1 MARVLK
7 SLQSEGGFSV
17 KEATIIDANRDI
29 IDVNSVK
36 VTNVLNTTAFKKEY
50 VAFAT
55 LTDTVGAASLEP
67 AHVIDRNKV
76 AFTEV
81 FAIATWDGYPIGLY
95 TINANESI
103 VSVSLTGH
111 GLTTGDSIVASFD
124 SSASSADGTYQAVVV
139 DANNFTFD
147 IGTAIDANN
156 PTLGDVEFTSYGS
169 KWEYAIKIETA
180 ILTDNVADQTLSIA
194 AISSTIVRDNVPPG
208 HTWALV
214 PSVNQTTK
222 EFSFQA
228 SVSSNGTL
236 ESIGTGV
243 RWVGN
248 VSAVVTER
256 D

>member
-17 KEATIIDANRDI
+17 KEATIIDANRDV
-29 IDVNSVK
+29 IDANSVK

-55 LTDTVGAASLEP
+55 TNDTVGSAVLDP
-67 AHVIDRNKV
+67 AHLIERNKV
-76 AFTEV
+76 SFSSI

-103 VSVSLTGH
+103 VSVSLADH
-111 GLTTGDSIVASFD
+111 GLTTGDSITANFD
-124 SSASSADGTYQAVVV
+124 ASASSADGVYQVVVV
-139 DANNFTFD
+139 DGDNFTFD
-147 IGTAIDANN
+147 IGTPISAVD
-156 PTLGDVEFTSYGS
+156 PTLGNVEFTSYGR
-169 KWEYAIKIETA
+169 KWELALKIDTA
-180 ILTDNVADQTLSIA
+180 ILTDNLADQTLSIA
-194 AISSTIVRDNVPPG
+194 AVSSTIVRDNVPPG
-208 HTWALV
+208 HTWTLV

-228 SVSSNGTL
+228 TVSSNGTL
-236 ESIGTGV
+236 ESVGTGV

-248 VSAVVTER
+248 ISVVVTER

>member
-17 KEATIIDANRDI
+17 KEATIINADRDI
-29 IDVNSVK
+29 IDANSVK

-55 LTDTVGAASLEP
+55 LNNAVGSTSFVP

-76 AFTEV
+76 AFIST
-81 FAIATWDGYPIGLY
+81 FAIATWDGYPIGEY

-103 VSVSLTGH
+103 VSISLDGH
-111 GLTTGDSIVASFD
+111 GLTTGDSISAIFD
-124 SSASSADGTYQAVVV
+124 SSGSAANGSYQVVVV
-139 DANNFTFD
+139 DVDNFTFD
-147 IGTAIDANN
+147 IGTPIDAVN
-156 PTLGDVEFTSYGS
+156 PTLGTVEFTNYGR
-169 KWEYAIKIETA
+169 KWEYAIKIESA
-180 ILTDNVADQTLSIA
+180 VITDDVADQTLSIA
-194 AISSTIVRDNVPPG
+194 AISSNIVRDNVPPG
-208 HTWALV
+208 HTWSLV

-228 SVSSNGTL
+228 TVSSNGTL
-236 ESIGTGV
+236 ESVGTGV

-248 VSAVVTER
+248 VMAVVTER

>member
-29 IDVNSVK
+29 IDANSVK

-55 LTDTVGAASLEP
+55 LNDTIGAASLEP

-76 AFTEV
+76 AFINT
-81 FAIATWDGYPIGLY
+81 FAIGTWDGYPIGEY

-103 VSVSLTGH
+103 VSISLSGH
-111 GLTTGDSIVASFD
+111 GLTTGDSIDATFD
-124 SSASSADGTYQAVVV
+124 TAASSANGTYQAVVV
-139 DANNFTFD
+139 DADSFTFD
-147 IGTAIDANN
+147 IGTPIDASN
-156 PTLGDVEFTSYGS
+156 PTIGTVEFTSYGR
-169 KWEYAIKIETA
+169 KWEYAIKIESA
-180 ILTDNVADQTLSIA
+180 ILTDDVADQTLSIA

-208 HTWALV
+208 HTWSLI

-228 SVSSNGTL
+228 TVSSNGTL
-236 ESIGTGV
+236 ESVGTGV
-243 RWVGN
+243 RWIGN

>member
-1 MARVLK
+1 MAKILK

-17 KEATIIDANRDI
+17 KEATIIDANRDV
-29 IDVNSVK
+29 IDINSVK
-36 VTNVLNTTAFKKEY
+36 LTNVLNTTAFKKEY

-55 LTDTVGAASLEP
+55 INDSVGSTSLDPSQLIE
-67 AHVIDRNKV
+67 RNKV
-76 AFTEV
+76 SFSSV

-103 VSVSLTGH
+103 VSISLPDH
-111 GLTTGDSIVASFD
+111 GLTTGDTINASFD
-124 SSASSADGTYQAVVV
+124 VSASSANGSYPIVVV
-139 DANNFTFD
+139 NGDNFTFD
-147 IGTAIDANN
+147 IGTPVSVTD
-156 PTLGDVEFTSYGS
+156 PTLGDVEFINYGR
-169 KWEYAIKIETA
+169 KWELALKIDTA
-180 ILTDNVADQTLSIA
+180 ILTDNITDQTLSIA
-194 AISSTIVRDNVPPG
+194 AVSSTIVRDNVPPG
-208 HTWALV
+208 HTWTLV

-228 SVSSNGTL
+228 TVSSNGTL

-248 VSAVVTER
+248 ISIVLTER

>member
-17 KEATIIDANRDI
+17 KEATIINADRDI
-29 IDVNSVK
+29 IDANSVK

-55 LTDTVGAASLEP
+55 LNDTIGSTALNP

-76 AFTEV
+76 AFITT
-81 FAIATWDGYPIGLY
+81 FAIGTWDGYPIGEY

-103 VSVSLTGH
+103 VSISLDNH
-111 GLTTGDSIVASFD
+111 GLTTGDSITAIFD
-124 SSASSADGTYQAVVV
+124 TAGSAANGSYQIVVV
-139 DANNFTFD
+139 DVDNFTFD
-147 IGTAIDANN
+147 IGTPIDAVN
-156 PTLGDVEFTSYGS
+156 PTLGTVEFTNYGR
-169 KWEYAIKIETA
+169 KWEYAIKIESA
-180 ILTDNVADQTLSIA
+180 VITDDAADQTLSIA
-194 AISSTIVRDNVPPG
+194 ALSSNIVRDNVPPG
-208 HTWALV
+208 HTWTLV

-228 SVSSNGTL
+228 TVSSNGTL
-236 ESIGTGV
+236 ESVGTGV

-248 VSAVVTER
+248 VMAVVTER

>member
-17 KEATIIDANRDI
+17 REATIIDATRNI
-29 IDVNSVK
+29 VDVNSVK

-50 VAFAT
+50 VAFAS
-55 LTDTVGAASLEP
+55 LNDAISSTDLQP

-76 AFTEV
+76 AFTNV
-81 FAIATWDGYPIGLY
+81 FAIATWEGYPIGLY

-103 VSVSLTGH
+103 VSISLANH
-111 GLTTGDSIVASFD
+111 ELITGDSIIASFD
-124 SSASSADGTYQAVVV
+124 SSVSSSNGTYQVVVV
-139 DANNFTFD
+139 DDNNFTFD
-147 IGTAIDANN
+147 IGTPIDAVN
-156 PTLGDVEFTSYGS
+156 PTIGNVEFTNYGS

-180 ILTDNVADQTLSIA
+180 IITDDVADQTLSIA
-194 AISSTIVRDNVPPG
+194 AVSSTIVRDNVPPG
-208 HTWALV
+208 HTWGLI

-222 EFSFQA
+222 EFSYQA

-248 VSAVVTER
+248 VGAVVTER

>member
-29 IDVNSVK
+29 IDANSVK

-55 LTDTVGAASLEP
+55 LNDTVGSTSFNP

-76 AFTEV
+76 AFITT
-81 FAIATWDGYPIGLY
+81 FAIGTWEGYPIGLY
-95 TINANESI
+95 VINANESI
-103 VSVSLTGH
+103 VTVSLADH
-111 GLTTGDSIVASFD
+111 GLTTGDSITASFD
-124 SSASSADGTYQAVVV
+124 TAGSAANGSYQVVVV
-139 DANNFTFD
+139 DADNFTFD
-147 IGTAIDANN
+147 VGTPVDAAN
-156 PTLGDVEFTSYGS
+156 PTLGDVEFTSYGN
-169 KWEYAIKIETA
+169 KWEYAIKIESA
-180 ILTDNVADQTLSIA
+180 VLTDDVADQTLSIA

-208 HTWALV
+208 HTWTLV

-228 SVSSNGTL
+228 TVSSNGTL
-236 ESIGTGV
+236 ESVGTGV

-248 VSAVVTER
+248 VVAVVTER

>member
-1 MARVLK
+1 MARVLR

-17 KEATIIDANRDI
+17 KEATIIDPNRDI
-29 IDVNSVK
+29 IDANSVK
-36 VTNVLNTTAFKKEY
+36 VTNVLNTSAFKKEF

-55 LTDTVGAASLEP
+55 LDDVTSSASLDP
-67 AHVIDRNKV
+67 AHVIARNKV
-76 AFTEV
+76 AFTNV

-95 TINANESI
+95 VINANESI
-103 VSVSLTGH
+103 VSISLSDH
-111 GLTTGDSIVASFD
+111 GLSTGDSITVAFD
-124 SSASSADGTYQAVVV
+124 ASASSANGSYQVVVV
-139 DANNFTFD
+139 DSDNFTFD
-147 IGTAIDANN
+147 IGTPINASD
-156 PTLGDVEFTSYGS
+156 PTLGNAEFTNYGR
-169 KWEYAIKIETA
+169 KWEYAIKLETA
-180 ILTDNVADQTLSIA
+180 ILTDDVADQTLSIA
-194 AISSTIVRDNVPPG
+194 AVSSTIVRDNVPPG
-208 HTWALV
+208 HTWTLV
-214 PSVNQTTK
+214 PGVNQTTK

>member
-17 KEATIIDANRDI
+17 RESTIIDPNRDI
-29 IDVNSVK
+29 IDANSVK
-36 VTNVLNTTAFKKEY
+36 ITNVLNTTAFKKEY

-55 LTDTVGAASLEP
+55 LNDIVGSASLEP
-67 AHVIDRNKV
+67 AHAIDRNKV
-76 AFTEV
+76 AFTNV

-103 VSVSLTGH
+103 VSVSLAGH
-111 GLTTGDSIVASFD
+111 GLTTGDSINASFD
-124 SSASSADGTYQAVVV
+124 SSASSSNGIYQVVVV
-139 DANNFTFD
+139 DVDNFTFD
-147 IGTAIDANN
+147 IGTPIDTDN
-156 PTLGDVEFTSYGS
+156 PTLGNVEFTNYGS
-169 KWEYAIKIETA
+169 KWEYAVKIETA
-180 ILTDNVADQTLSIA
+180 ILTDDVADQTLSIA
-194 AISSTIVRDNVPPG
+194 ASSSTIVRDNVPPG
-208 HTWALV
+208 HTWTLV

-228 SVSSNGTL
+228 TVASNGTL
-236 ESIGTGV
+236 QSIGTGV

>member
-1 MARVLK
+1 MARILK

-17 KEATIIDANRDI
+17 KESTIIDANRDI
-29 IDVNSVK
+29 IDANSVK

-55 LTDTVGAASLEP
+55 LNNSVGSASLEP
-67 AHVIDRNKV
+67 AHVLDKNKV
-76 AFTEV
+76 AFTSV

-103 VSVSLTGH
+103 VSISLAGH
-111 GLTTGDSIVASFD
+111 ELTTGDFIDVSFD
-124 SSASSADGTYQAVVV
+124 SSASSANGTYQAVVV

-147 IGTAIDANN
+147 IGTPIDASN
-156 PTLGDVEFTSYGS
+156 PTLGTVEFTNYGS

-180 ILTDNVADQTLSIA
+180 ILTDNVTDQTLSIA
-194 AISSTIVRDNVPPG
+194 ASSSTIVRDNVPPG
-208 HTWALV
+208 HTWTLV

-222 EFSFQA
+222 EFSYQA
-228 SVSSNGTL
+228 TVSSNGTL
-236 ESIGTGV
+236 ESIGTGI

-248 VSAVVTER
+248 VSVVVTER